1 MISKHNTTR
10 FAPGGMGGVTRTAE
24 PSSVSR
30 SVPAADSVATQAPVL
45 WAGVR
50 EALRRRVGDAKFDA
64 WIARLDFIAEV
75 NGEILLA
82 ASDDYQ
88 RSRVDTDFGHII
100 QQKQ

>member
-1 MISKHNTTR
+1 
-10 FAPGGMGGVTRTAE
+10 V
-24 PSSVSR
+24 
-30 SVPAADSVATQAPVL
+30 DSVVTQAPVL

-50 EALRRRVGDAKFDA
+50 EALRRRLGEAKFDA
-64 WIARLDFIAEV
+64 WIARLEFIAEV

-100 QQKQ
+100 QQAWDQVDDEGRTVRIEARERIAPDVLALAQPRSCC